1 MDEEKIGAEEQ
12 AEPQAEE
19 NRQAEAPAAEGQA
32 QGQEEEQGAPRP
44 EGRGFLDGP
53 GEAAPSENEGQ
64 SQSEEGRQLAQLMDT
79 LRGLGYWGKPQDIC
93 DQIEAGR
100 RDMTVDEV
108 RRQRQQQEDQIKQA
122 LRQDPEYIQAQTEL
136 AVLRQ
141 RESRRIFEAD
151 LAAVKKL
158 NPAEKA
164 TDVRQLGE
172 DFIRLRAA
180 GVSAEAA
187 YQASRAATPQVQP
200 PPDPGKVQTGE
211 AGQGQFFT
219 KEQVQAMSREEVSRN
234 LSRIEESMKQW

>member
-1 MDEEKIGAEEQ
+1 MDEEMITTVEQEPEQ
-12 AEPQAEE
+12 AEEPRQGEAQAESQPE
-19 NRQAEAPAAEGQA
+19 ETGRRQAQQEDLDFLDRAAENSSES
-32 QGQEEEQGAPRP
+32 GQEQG
-44 EGRGFLDGP
+44 
-53 GEAAPSENEGQ
+53 
-64 SQSEEGRQLAQLMDT
+64 QSEEGRQLSQLMDT
-79 LRGLGYWGKPQDIC
+79 LRGLGYSGEVQDVC

-108 RRQRQQQEDQIKQA
+108 RRQRRQQEEQVQQA
-122 LRQDPEYIQAQTEL
+122 LRQHPDYLQAQAEL

-141 RESRRIFEAD
+141 RESQRLFEAD

-187 YQASRAATPQVQP
+187 YQASRAAAPQVQP
-200 PPDPGKVQTGE
+200 PPDLGRVQTGQ

-219 KEQVQAMSREEVSRN
+219 KEQVQSMSQAEVSRN
-234 LSRIEESMKQW
+234 LSMIEESMKNW